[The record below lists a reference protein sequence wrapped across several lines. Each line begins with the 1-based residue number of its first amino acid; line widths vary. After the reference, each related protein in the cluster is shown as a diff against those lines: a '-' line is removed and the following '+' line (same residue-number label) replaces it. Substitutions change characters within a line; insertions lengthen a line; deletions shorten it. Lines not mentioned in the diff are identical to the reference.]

1 MTFHVASTLRAFGAL
16 CVLPAYFCL
25 YVWVCVIA
33 WKMCTEQTSEAA
45 SILSH
50 SKMLGNVYTENRTLG
65 KSVVDEK
72 LSESSTLCTESLTYK
87 TNAKWRDFWE
97 YWILLSILAATVK
110 WSAREKERERETVRD
125 AIHTKCFKMN
135 EWQKCHT
142 YKKPLLLT
150 REKRGYITLRE
161 KFSMPL
167 WVQLR
172 RLLRMP
178 SDISWKLKTEQQH
191 QQQRPNGIHTHKI
204 QTSNTKIRSYTDRDN
219 RPNRTDPAAPLQF
232 LNEMR

>member
-97 YWILLSILAATVK
+97 YWILLSILAATVN
-110 WSAREKERERETVRD
+110 WSAWEKERERDSTRCDTHE
-125 AIHTKCFKMN
+125 MLQN
-135 EWQKCHT
+135 EWMTKVPHIQKALVAHQ
-142 YKKPLLLT
+142 
-150 REKRGYITLRE
+150 REKRVYHFTRKVFDAFMGSATTL
-161 KFSMPL
+161 
-167 WVQLR
+167 V
-172 RLLRMP
+172 
-178 SDISWKLKTEQQH
+178 
-191 QQQRPNGIHTHKI
+191 
-204 QTSNTKIRSYTDRDN
+204 TD
-219 RPNRTDPAAPLQF
+219 AKWH
-232 LNEMR
+232 

>member
-97 YWILLSILAATVK
+97 YWILLSFLAATVK
-110 WSAREKERERETVRD
+110 WSAWEKERERERQYEMRYTRNASKWMND
-125 AIHTKCFKMN
+125 KSATHTKSPCCSPERK
-135 EWQKCHT
+135 EGISL
-142 YKKPLLLT
+142 Y
-150 REKRGYITLRE
+150 EKSFRCLYGFSYDACYGCQVTLAE
-161 KFSMPL
+161 N
-167 WVQLR
+167 
-172 RLLRMP
+172 
-178 SDISWKLKTEQQH
+178 WKLNNNISN
-191 QQQRPNGIHTHKI
+191 NGQMEYTHT
-204 QTSNTKIRSYTDRDN
+204 QNTN
-219 RPNRTDPAAPLQF
+219 L
-232 LNEMR
+232 